1 MSHDALLVFCTVPDP
16 DVGEEIGQRLVADRL
31 AACVNIV
38 AGLTSIYEWQGKI
51 ERDHEHLLLI
61 KTTRVRFPALEAAI
75 KAQHPYELP
84 EIIAVPIDAASPE
97 YLRWIIDS
105 TAP

>member
-16 DVGEEIGQRLVADRL
+16 DAGEQIGQRLVADRL

-51 ERDHEHLLLI
+51 EREHEHLLLI
-61 KTTRVRFPALEAAI
+61 KTTPARFAALESAI